1 MIDLEKLE
9 KLKADRDAALADCD
23 RLFSAALA
31 DFRAV
36 MDAKMLATRAEINAA
51 FDAAFDAAADA
62 LAAQAKE
69 TPR

>member
-1 MIDLEKLE
+1 
-9 KLKADRDAALADCD
+9 
-23 RLFSAALA
+23 
-31 DFRAV
+31 